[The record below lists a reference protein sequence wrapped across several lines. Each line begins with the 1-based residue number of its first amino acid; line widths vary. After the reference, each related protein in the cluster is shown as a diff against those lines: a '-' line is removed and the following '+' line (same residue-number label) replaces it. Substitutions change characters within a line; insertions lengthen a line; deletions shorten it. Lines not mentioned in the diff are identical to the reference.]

1 MVRNQTWR
9 TRTLAIAAG
18 MACVAVMSACSP
30 GGSAPATNSETP
42 VESESVPPSPVTLT
56 IAYCD
61 THPVEDLMAGFTA
74 LYPNVTFDPQYED
87 CNTFSTD
94 IVNKLTGSNPPDITE
109 YVDAAIQTVAPT
121 GAVIDLA
128 PYVQS
133 YGWDQKFPASQLAQ
147 LQLSDNGSIH
157 GEGRQLGIPG
167 GASFVGVFYNKALL
181 AQLGLSIPTTL
192 DAFAAALQTAKDAG
206 ITPLALGSQDDGGI
220 HLWGSIETSLIGVT
234 AAQNWVNGK
243 AGSTIDLP
251 GSLQAAQTLIDW
263 ANAGYFTASPNGTSE
278 NDARA
283 GFAAGSALF
292 TVDGSWSMG
301 TIPTG
306 DQFGFFPF
314 PGAKASDPVA
324 GQGFSAAF
332 AISSKSPNADVAAAF
347 LDYLASPE
355 AAQITVSLGMLPV
368 NLDAAPTPEPGLAAD
383 LRHGYAAAAQDNGI
397 VTFYDHATATMHV
410 TLTQYIQGLIA
421 GKTTPEEFITEVQN
435 DWNWSKG

>member
-1 MVRNQTWR
+1 MRNRTWH
-9 TRTLAIAAG
+9 TRTLSILAGAACLA
-18 MACVAVMSACSP
+18 MMTACSP
-30 GGSAPATNSETP
+30 GGSGPATPSETP
-42 VESESVPPSPVTLT
+42 VASESVPTTPVTLT

-61 THPVEDLMAGFTA
+61 AHPVEDLIAGFTA
-74 LYPNVTFDPQYED
+74 LYPNVTFDNQYED
-87 CNTFSTD
+87 CNTFSND

-128 PYVQS
+128 PYVQM

-181 AQLGLSIPTTL
+181 TQAGLSVPKTL
-192 DAFAAALQTAKDAG
+192 DEFTAALQTAKDAG
-206 ITPLALGSQDDGGI
+206 ITPIALGSQDDGGI
-220 HLWGSIETSLIGVT
+220 HLWGSLETALIGAT

-243 AGSTIDLP
+243 EGSTIDLP
-251 GSLQAAQTLIDW
+251 GTTQAAQMLTDW
-263 ANAGYFTASPNGTSE
+263 SNAGYFTANPNGTSE

-283 GFAAGSALF
+283 GFAGGSALF

-301 TIPTG
+301 TIPSG
-306 DQFGFFPF
+306 NDFGFFPF
-314 PGAKASDPVA
+314 PGANSTDPVA

-332 AISSKSPNADVAAAF
+332 AISSKSPNADVAATF

-368 NLDAAPTPEPGLAAD
+368 NVDAAPAPEAGLATD
-383 LRHGYAAAAQDNGI
+383 LRNGYAAAAKDNGI
-397 VTFYDHATATMHV
+397 VTFYDHATATMHT

-421 GKTTPEEFITEVQN
+421 GKTTPEEFIAYVQQ
-435 DWNWSKG
+435 DWDWSKG